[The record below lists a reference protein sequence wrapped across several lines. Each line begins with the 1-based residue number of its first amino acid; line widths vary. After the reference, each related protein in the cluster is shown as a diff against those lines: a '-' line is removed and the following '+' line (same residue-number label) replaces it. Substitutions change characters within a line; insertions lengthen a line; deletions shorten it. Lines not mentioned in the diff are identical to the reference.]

1 MHFALAIAV
10 TALAGFIDAI
20 GYAALGKLYLSFMS
34 GNTTRLGMAIAE
46 GETSVVL
53 LAGAV
58 IASFVTGAG
67 AGTLITDAT
76 GDARLSTLL
85 GCEAVLI
92 ALALALTV
100 LAPGPYALL
109 PVTAAMGMQNSA
121 HQVVLKADIG
131 KSFVTGTLV
140 SFASALARAI
150 RDRRPTGEASAYG
163 AAWLAFVT
171 GVLTGALWLH
181 HNGMVTAMATA
192 LVLVTALAIAVHP
205 RVTTLPD

>member
-1 MHFALAIAV
+1 MHFALAILV
-10 TALAGFIDAI
+10 TTLAGFVDAI

-53 LAGAV
+53 LAASI
-58 IASFVTGAG
+58 IASFVAG
-67 AGTLITDAT
+67 AGVGTLVADAT
-76 GDARLSTLL
+76 GEGRLSAIL
-85 GCEAVLI
+85 GSEAVLI

-100 LAPGPYALL
+100 AAPGPHALL
-109 PVTAAMGMQNSA
+109 PIAAAMGMQNSA

-140 SFASALARAI
+140 SFAGALARAI
-150 RDRRPTGEASAYG
+150 RDRKPTGEASTYG

-181 HNGMVTAMATA
+181 HNGMVTALATA
-192 LVLVTALAIAVHP
+192 LALIAALALAVHP
-205 RVTTLPD
+205 RIVKLP